1 MDLNQTKPK
10 PRPDDVPVGNI
21 KRESGAVT
29 ESIRPKTIEKRP
41 RDRAKEFG
49 DLEFRWSLDK
59 ELVKNPIARLGF
71 KNLKGTDKVA
81 DFNDVEGYVD
91 YIMSTPNLKKDALNA
106 FQINN
111 ENELKEE
118 LLSFYSAIP
127 EMFDNATYFYSENTP
142 SQTKAGIASGNMA
155 IPRNRADETLPDDIF
170 VDTDVASPRVWAHEM
185 THRGF
190 DRLIEYKNQI
200 GDEEFVKKYGQKA
213 LSTLEQIGRSSGS
226 NEFFTEYFDF
236 VDDTWNYP
244 NRENMGRGD
253 KEKFLDSN
261 TVKDIEKFQSE
272 GPGIYGKKNPQYG
285 GLGYLVQAAEDI
297 LKEVEP
303 PKATPYGH
311 LSFMGRLRKKF
322 GFDEGGLAENKD
334 LDLARSYG
342 VTVVDPEETSQTVK
356 ALGKAAIESIPG
368 ISTATTIRDIKEELQ
383 EEDPSLAKIGMLAAS
398 EAVGMIPGLGQVGKT
413 IIRKTSTK
421 LVDKAADAK
430 EAERLIKDS
439 EALEQWRKEN
449 KLPESQRQKNPEGSK
464 KAASDL
470 LEGEITSKEARQR
483 IKDFIPDP
491 QEFTA
496 EQVLDMMPSLTQ
508 ITGALGKK
516 AKKYP
521 IIGVKGKDL
530 DKGQVVSSRLDIP
543 AYDDYDTWVVSI
555 HDGNQK
561 SGSVVGYGQAIRLK
575 NINFGSDPKTA
586 LDIARGKRLVQATG
600 EDAPKPQG
608 KATIARIFGEYQ
620 PEDPYDLQR
629 QAAEII
635 ASGSE
640 EWTQIGMNPYRGS
653 AFYNK
658 KTGAPV
664 FEADEII
671 QVGPL
676 VLAKNVKKPTIS
688 QMKQMAVRTRDG
700 RLRMFNEGGVAMN
713 EQMEM
718 AFMQQG
724 GIKDDGMNKDPV
736 SGNPIP
742 PGSMASEVRDDIP
755 AMLSEGEYVVPADVL
770 RFYGVNFFENL
781 RGQAKSGLQN
791 MEKNGRIGGEPLSQ
805 QQIQQNMGQSG
816 VTMQANQGGAV
827 GYYGGGGAIPDTYM
841 DQAKALNPKP
851 FDASQFS
858 TVGGSTFSSN
868 PQAEANSITR
878 TETYI
883 NAETNDTRIVRFVS
897 SGSETKIVPESDVQ
911 YTRPPYYLQ
920 GSSALKKAQQAV
932 PTGGGGSDPKD
943 PPESKPKQPFGIDVD
958 WSDPKAYADSLLEG
972 PDGLPKSIQM
982 LSALGG
988 PFTMGITG
996 TGNAAMTLGKISD
1009 LRAAKI
1015 VAQAQGDTSTSE
1027 YIDKELGK
1035 FIKRS
1040 PNIVS
1045 FLEKAVAPGTSKAKE
1060 VLDRLGLDYEEDKKG
1075 NITFTERMQELNNR
1089 ILRETRMFS
1098 AAGRKELMTQ
1108 FEKDRF
1114 SGDGKPNVYR
1124 PGGIDVALGQ
1134 GSSSDKDYN
1143 AAQAA
1148 SRAAAAARRAAM
1160 QEAQAA
1166 GGSSDDIADLK
1177 EKYEEAGGTWASGG
1191 RAEGGLMT
1199 KAKKKKKI
1207 IKNKK

>member
-1 MDLNQTKPK
+1 MDLNQIKPK
-10 PRPDDVPVGNI
+10 PRPDDVPVGNV

-41 RDRAKEFG
+41 RDLAKEFG

-59 ELVKNPIARLGF
+59 ELIKNPIARLGF
-71 KNLKGTDKVA
+71 ENTTGTDKVT
-81 DFNDVEGYVD
+81 DFNNVEGYVD
-91 YIMSTPNLKKDALNA
+91 YIMSTPTLKTKVSDDL
-106 FQINN
+106 QIFNDK
-111 ENELKEE
+111 ELKDE
-118 LLSFYSAIP
+118 LLYYYSKGLTAVP
-127 EMFDNATYFYSENTP
+127 ELFDNAFYIYSRNTP
-142 SQTKAGIASGNMA
+142 SQAKLLGDMA
-155 IPRNRADETLPDDIF
+155 VPKNKSDEALPDDIF
-170 VDTDVASPRVWAHEM
+170 VDTDVGSPRVWAHEM

-200 GDEEFVKKYGQKA
+200 GAEEFRRKYGRRA
-213 LSTLEQIGRSSGS
+213 LETLEQIAKDPDKD
-226 NEFFTEYFDF
+226 EFYTEYFDF
-236 VDDTWNYP
+236 VDDAWNYP
-244 NRENMGRGD
+244 NLENMGRD
-253 KEKFLDSN
+253 NKEKFLDQNSLKN
-261 TVKDIEKFQSE
+261 IENFQRQGS
-272 GPGIYGKKNPQYG
+272 GVLGKKNPQFG
-285 GLGYLVQAAEDI
+285 GVGYLIQAAEDI

-303 PKATPYGH
+303 PRATPYGH
-311 LSFMGRLRKKF
+311 LSFMGRLRKKL
-322 GFDEGGLAENKD
+322 GFAEGGLTQDDQMEK

-342 VTVVDPEETSQTVK
+342 VTVVDPEETSETVK
-356 ALGKAAIESIPG
+356 ALGKAALESIPG

-664 FEADEII
+664 FEADEVI

-700 RLRMFNEGGVAMN
+700 KLRMFNEGGTAMKD
-713 EQMEM
+713 QMQM
-718 AFMQQG
+718 VF
-724 GIKDDGMNKDPV
+724 KDDGMTKDPV
-736 SGNPIP
+736 SGNDIP
-742 PGSMASEVRDDIP
+742 PGSLAKEVRDDIP

-770 RFYGVNFFENL
+770 RYYGVNFFENL
-781 RGQAKSGLQN
+781 RNQAKSGLQT
-791 MEKNGRIGGEPLSQ
+791 MENTGRIGGDPMSPQ
-805 QQIQQNMGQSG
+805 QVQQNMSGQPMTNAPPAQP
-816 VTMQANQGGAV
+816 VAANTGPAMLGQ
-827 GYYGGGGAIPDTYM
+827 
-841 DQAKALNPKP
+841 Q
-851 FDASQFS
+851 SQTGTNTATTGQPVQNTFTPMNFS
-858 TVGGSTFSSN
+858 TVGFSQYQQPTQKPVSVTSTK
-868 PQAEANSITR
+868 
-878 TETYI
+878 TYV
-883 NAETNDTRIVRFVS
+883 NATNTSDI
-897 SGSETKIVPESDVQ
+897 KIVTYVNGVVTPPTDVKFTQ
-911 YTRPPYYLQ
+911 PPYYLQ
-920 GSSALKKAQQAV
+920 GSPALAEAIEGAPK
-932 PTGGGGSDPKD
+932 GGGGGGGGGTPDPEPKD
-943 PPESKPKQPFGIDVD
+943 PNAWAKNITNPEEWAEENLQG
-958 WSDPKAYADSLLEG
+958 KANNLINTI
-972 PDGLPKSIQM
+972 K
-982 LSALGG
+982 LG
-988 PFTMGITG
+988 TSVARV
-996 TGNAAMTLGKISD
+996 NAMAEL
-1009 LRAAKI
+1009 AK
-1015 VAQAQGDTSTSE
+1015 AQGNMDLYNTLSNKAKDFVSKNPVLNSLPNAWIDGDKIAADLQKDKDLVNNIFS
-1027 YIDKELGK
+1027 IDKE
-1035 FIKRS
+1035 
-1040 PNIVS
+1040 IVPS
-1045 FLEKAVAPGTSKAKE
+1045 KDPETSAVSAPKPAPDFSSATDAS
-1060 VLDRLGLDYEEDKKG
+1060 
-1075 NITFTERMQELNNR
+1075 
-1089 ILRETRMFS
+1089 S
-1098 AAGRKELMTQ
+1098 AAGLAY
-1108 FEKDRF
+1108 
-1114 SGDGKPNVYR
+1114 S
-1124 PGGIDVALGQ
+1124 
-1134 GSSSDKDYN
+1134 N
-1143 AAQAA
+1143 ASEGVDPIAA
-1148 SRAAAAARRAAM
+1148 SQAAAAGVNAGVSPAAAA
-1160 QEAQAA
+1160 EAAAA
-1166 GGSSDDIADLK
+1166 GATSIGSGEASTI
-1177 EKYEEAGGTWASGG
+1177 EETGQESIGPSGSG
-1191 RAEGGLMT
+1191 SGAFNKGGLMQRKKR
-1199 KAKKKKKI
+1199 KAKK
-1207 IKNKK
+1207 

>member
-10 PRPDDVPVGNI
+10 PRPDDVPVGNV
-21 KRESGAVT
+21 KRESG
-29 ESIRPKTIEKRP
+29 EKHNITVKHP
-41 RDRAKEFG
+41 KEFG
-49 DLEFRWSLDK
+49 DLEYRADLDTQ
-59 ELVKNPIARLGF
+59 LSWNPIARLGF
-71 KNLKGTDKVA
+71 DPDKHKVIRSGLDPMAMYLRDITNFGKRALEKGYISPEEEAKIKDDNIITGS
-81 DFNDVEGYVD
+81 DVSV
-91 YIMSTPNLKKDALNA
+91 
-106 FQINN
+106 
-111 ENELKEE
+111 
-118 LLSFYSAIP
+118 
-127 EMFDNATYFYSENTP
+127 
-142 SQTKAGIASGNMA
+142 
-155 IPRNRADETLPDDIF
+155 
-170 VDTDVASPRVWAHEM
+170 SPVIAHEF

-190 DRLIEYKNQI
+190 NTLRNKMNEDPEAF
-200 GDEEFVKKYGQKA
+200 EEKYGKQA
-213 LSTLEQIGRSSGS
+213 RRLLETTKENNNYFEEYYVELFDDLDTKFNSDAFRDKGFGDNLRKTIQSSKLGS
-226 NEFFTEYFDF
+226 NFPLSDNERYRNVRIRQIKSFQD
-236 VDDTWNYP
+236 N
-244 NRENMGRGD
+244 
-253 KEKFLDSN
+253 
-261 TVKDIEKFQSE
+261 IEKARKKGKLPIIARGSTSQE
-272 GPGIYGKKNPQYG
+272 INNGIL
-285 GLGYLVQAAEDI
+285 GLMDAAQDI
-297 LKEVEP
+297 LTEQGEP
-303 PKATPYGH
+303 PKAKRKS
-311 LSFMGRLRKKF
+311 LSFFEKLGKKF
-322 GFDEGGLAENKD
+322 GFDEGGLAQDDQMEK

-342 VTVVDPEETSQTVK
+342 VTVVDPEETSETVK

-430 EAERLIKDS
+430 EAERLIKNS

-530 DKGQVVSSRLDIP
+530 DQGQVVSSRLDIP

-635 ASGSE
+635 SSGSE

-700 RLRMFNEGGVAMN
+700 KLRMFNEGGTAMKD
-713 EQMEM
+713 QMQM
-718 AFMQQG
+718 AF
-724 GIKDDGMNKDPV
+724 KDDGMTKDPV
-736 SGNPIP
+736 SGNEVP
-742 PGSMASEVRDDIP
+742 PGSLAKEVRDDIP

-781 RGQAKSGLQN
+781 RNQAKSGLQT
-791 MEKNGRIGGEPLSQ
+791 MENTGRIGGDPMSPQ
-805 QQIQQNMGQSG
+805 QVQQNMSGKPMAGSPPAQPVAANTGPAMLGQQSQTG
-816 VTMQANQGGAV
+816 TNTATTGQAAQNTFA
-827 GYYGGGGAIPDTYM
+827 PM
-841 DQAKALNPKP
+841 N
-851 FDASQFS
+851 FS
-858 TVGGSTFSSN
+858 TVGFSQFQQPNQKPTSVTSTKTYVNASN
-868 PQAEANSITR
+868 TS
-878 TETYI
+878 
-883 NAETNDTRIVRFVS
+883 DTRIVTYVD
-897 SGSETKIVPESDVQ
+897 GVITPASDSK
-911 YTRPPYYLQ
+911 YTQPPYYLM
-920 GSSALKKAQQAV
+920 GSPALAEAIKGA
-932 PTGGGGSDPKD
+932 PIGGGGGGGGGGGDTD
-943 PPESKPKQPFGIDVD
+943 PPDPNAWAEGITDPEAWARENLEKDNVLALGVSVARTRALAITAEAEGDDDLAETLRKLAREAVEEKKLLQLVPEGAMNGTSIASALQKEKDLVNSIFGIKDKEKEII
-958 WSDPKAYADSLLEG
+958 DPEESFKGPPKKSLAVRQAEAETRIAAEKAKKDRETAIEKGNKILQG
-972 PDGLPKSIQM
+972 
-982 LSALGG
+982 GG
-988 PFTMGITG
+988 PPGTG
-996 TGNAAMTLGKISD
+996 TTIKGGK
-1009 LRAAKI
+1009 
-1015 VAQAQGDTSTSE
+1015 GSTPE
-1027 YIDKELGK
+1027 DAGKESIG
-1035 FIKRS
+1035 
-1040 PNIVS
+1040 P
-1045 FLEKAVAPGTSKAKE
+1045 
-1060 VLDRLGLDYEEDKKG
+1060 
-1075 NITFTERMQELNNR
+1075 
-1089 ILRETRMFS
+1089 
-1098 AAGRKELMTQ
+1098 
-1108 FEKDRF
+1108 
-1114 SGDGKPNVYR
+1114 SGS
-1124 PGGIDVALGQ
+1124 
-1134 GSSSDKDYN
+1134 GSGAFNK
-1143 AAQAA
+1143 
-1148 SRAAAAARRAAM
+1148 
-1160 QEAQAA
+1160 
-1166 GGSSDDIADLK
+1166 
-1177 EKYEEAGGTWASGG
+1177 
-1191 RAEGGLMT
+1191 GGLM
-1199 KAKKKKKI
+1199 KRKKKKGK
-1207 IKNKK
+1207 